1 MVTVRFIVIFAE
13 IMADFFKMAEK
24 DRIEKKIRIMHTTDV
39 HGALFSHDFIEN
51 GPARGALSRVYA
63 FVCRERERYPDALV
77 LLDGG
82 DVLQGQPTAYYY
94 NFVETQSPHLVA
106 DVMNH
111 MRYDALCIGNHDLE
125 MGHAVYD
132 RFVSQC
138 RFPVL
143 AANLVD
149 EHTGKPYFKPY
160 TVLER
165 QGVRIAV
172 LGLITSAIP
181 HWVPK
186 DQWRGM
192 AVQDM
197 VDAASR
203 WVAYI
208 QKHEKPDVLV
218 GLFHSGWD
226 GGIVTEA
233 FSENVSCRI
242 AHEVDG
248 LDVICYGH
256 DHQKHVEVV
265 TNKVGRK
272 VYCVGLWSLATSV
285 SVIDVTLHYA
295 EGRLTG
301 KKIRARIQNVMYETD
316 PAVYEFERKYADAS
330 ALIASYVN
338 QRIGCFERAIHSQDA
353 YFGSSAFIDLIHDMQ
368 LKISGADV
376 SFAAPLTFD
385 TVIHKGDIYI
395 RDMFHLYKY
404 ENMICVLA
412 LRGSEIKGILEM
424 SYGLWTDRMQTPEDH
439 IMKMAPLLDHGRRL
453 GFVNLAFN
461 FDSAAGIRYTVDVTR
476 PEGERI
482 QIESMSD
489 GRPFHPYTV
498 YQVVTNSYRAYG
510 GGELF
515 TRGAGLDHDELQRR
529 ILRISEKDIRYHF
542 IEYIRRRE
550 HVRAEAMGHWRF
562 VPEEWA
568 DEACRRDRAILFGNY
583 ESNDDETH
591 CGKDC

>member
-1 MVTVRFIVIFAE
+1 
-13 IMADFFKMAEK
+13 MAEK
-24 DRIEKKIRIMHTTDV
+24 DREEKKIRIMHTTDV

-51 GPARGALSRVYA
+51 GPSRGALSRVYA
-63 FVCRERERYPDALV
+63 FVCRERERFPDSLV

-94 NFVETQSPHLVA
+94 NFVDTQSPHLVA
-106 DVMNH
+106 EVMNH

-132 RFVSQC
+132 RFVAQC

-143 AANLVD
+143 AANLLD
-149 EHTGKPYFKPY
+149 DKTGTPYFKPY

-165 QGVRIAV
+165 KGVRIVV

-186 DQWRGM
+186 DQWSGM
-192 AVQDM
+192 VVQDM
-197 VDAASR
+197 VEAAAH
-203 WVAYI
+203 WVNYI
-208 QKHEKPDVLV
+208 REHERPDILV

-226 GGIVTEA
+226 GGIITDE
-233 FSENVSCRI
+233 FCENVSSRI

-256 DHQKHVEVV
+256 DHQKHVEMV
-265 TNKVGRK
+265 TNKAGHK
-272 VYCVGLWSLATSV
+272 VCCVGLWSLATSV
-285 SVIDVTLHYA
+285 SVIDITLSYE
-295 EGRLTG
+295 EGRLIR
-301 KKIRARIQNVMYETD
+301 KKIHGHIQNVMYETD

-330 ALIASYVN
+330 ALIAAYVN
-338 QRIGCFERAIHSQDA
+338 QRIGHFEQTVHSQDA
-353 YFGSSAFIDLIHDMQ
+353 YFGSSAFMDLIHDMQ

-385 TVIHKGDIYI
+385 TVIHQGDIYI

-412 LRGSEIKGILEM
+412 LKGSEIKRILEM
-424 SYGLWTDRMQTPEDH
+424 SYALWTDRMQRAEDH

-461 FDSAAGIRYTVDVTR
+461 FDSAAGIRYTVDVTCA
-476 PEGERI
+476 EGERVE
-482 QIESMSD
+482 IESMAD
-489 GRPFHPYTV
+489 GRPFDPDAV
-498 YQVVTNSYRAYG
+498 YRVVTNSYRAYG

-529 ILRISEKDIRYHF
+529 ILHISEKDIRYHF
-542 IEYIRRRE
+542 IEYIRERK

-562 VPEEWA
+562 VPEEWT
-568 DEACRRDRAILFGNY
+568 DEACRRDRIILFGNNELKDHETY
-583 ESNDDETH
+583 RGND
-591 CGKDC
+591 C

>member
-1 MVTVRFIVIFAE
+1 
-13 IMADFFKMAEK
+13 MAEK
-24 DRIEKKIRIMHTTDV
+24 DREEKKIRIMHTTDV

-51 GPARGALSRVYA
+51 GPSRGALSRVYA
-63 FVCRERERYPDALV
+63 FVCRERERFPDSLV

-94 NFVETQSPHLVA
+94 NFVDTQSPHLVA
-106 DVMNH
+106 EVMNH

-132 RFVSQC
+132 RFVAQC

-143 AANLVD
+143 AANLLD
-149 EHTGKPYFKPY
+149 DKTGTPYFKPY

-165 QGVRIAV
+165 KGVRIVV

-186 DQWRGM
+186 DQWSGM
-192 AVQDM
+192 VVQDM
-197 VDAASR
+197 VEAAAH
-203 WVAYI
+203 WVNYI
-208 QKHEKPDVLV
+208 REHERPDILV

-226 GGIVTEA
+226 GGIITDE
-233 FSENVSCRI
+233 FCENVSGRI

-256 DHQKHVEVV
+256 DHQKHVEMV
-265 TNKVGRK
+265 TNKAGHK
-272 VYCVGLWSLATSV
+272 VCCVGLWSLATSV
-285 SVIDVTLHYA
+285 SVIDITLSYE
-295 EGRLTG
+295 EGRLIR
-301 KKIRARIQNVMYETD
+301 KKIHGHIQNVMYETD

-330 ALIASYVN
+330 ALIAAYVN
-338 QRIGCFERAIHSQDA
+338 QRIGHFEQTVHSQDA
-353 YFGSSAFIDLIHDMQ
+353 YFGSSAFMDLIHDMQ

-385 TVIHKGDIYI
+385 TVIHQGDIYI

-412 LRGSEIKGILEM
+412 LKGSEIKRILEM
-424 SYGLWTDRMQTPEDH
+424 SYALWTDRMQRAEDH

-476 PEGERI
+476 AEGERVE
-482 QIESMSD
+482 IESMAD
-489 GRPFHPYTV
+489 GRPFDPDAV
-498 YQVVTNSYRAYG
+498 YRVVTNSYRAYG

-529 ILRISEKDIRYHF
+529 ILHISEKDIRYHF
-542 IEYIRRRE
+542 IEYIRERK

-562 VPEEWA
+562 VPEEWT
-568 DEACRRDRAILFGNY
+568 DEACRRDRIILFGNNELKDHETY
-583 ESNDDETH
+583 RGND
-591 CGKDC
+591 C

>member
-1 MVTVRFIVIFAE
+1 
-13 IMADFFKMAEK
+13 MAEK
-24 DRIEKKIRIMHTTDV
+24 DREEKKIRVMHTTDV
-39 HGALFSHDFIEN
+39 HGSLFSHDFIEN
-51 GPARGALSRVYA
+51 GPSRGALSRVYA
-63 FVCRERERYPDALV
+63 YVCRERKRYPDSLV

-94 NFVETQSPHLVA
+94 NFVDTHSPHLVA
-106 DVMNH
+106 EVMNH

-132 RFVSQC
+132 RFVLQC

-149 EHTGKPYFKPY
+149 ELTGKPYFRPY

-165 QGVRIAV
+165 KGVRIAV

-186 DQWRGM
+186 DQWKGM

-203 WVAYI
+203 WVKYI
-208 QKHEKPDVLV
+208 QEQERPDVLV

-226 GGIVTEA
+226 GGIVTEE

-242 AHEVDG
+242 AREVDG

-256 DHQKHVEVV
+256 DHQKHIELV
-265 TNKVGRK
+265 TNKAGHK
-272 VYCVGLWSLATSV
+272 VCCVGLWSLATSV
-285 SVIDVTLHYA
+285 SVIDITLSYS
-295 EGRLTG
+295 EGRLTH

-330 ALIASYVN
+330 TLIATYVN
-338 QRIGCFERAIHSQDA
+338 QCIGRFEQTIHSQDA
-353 YFGSSAFIDLIHDMQ
+353 YFGSSAFMDLIHDMQ

-385 TVIHKGDIYI
+385 TVIHEGDIYI

-412 LRGSEIKGILEM
+412 LRGREIKGILEM
-424 SYGLWTDRMQTPEDH
+424 SYALWTDRMQTPEDH

-482 QIESMSD
+482 EIESMAD
-489 GRPFHPYTV
+489 GRPFDPDAV
-498 YQVVTNSYRAYG
+498 YRVVTNSYRAYG

-515 TRGAGLDHDELQRR
+515 TRGAGLDHEELQRR
-529 ILRISEKDIRYHF
+529 ILHISEKDIRYHF
-542 IEYIRRRE
+542 IEYIRERK

-562 VPEEWA
+562 VPEEWT
-568 DEACRRDRAILFGNY
+568 DEACRRDRVILFGNNELKDHETY
-583 ESNDDETH
+583 SGND
-591 CGKDC
+591 C

>member
-1 MVTVRFIVIFAE
+1 
-13 IMADFFKMAEK
+13 MAEK
-24 DRIEKKIRIMHTTDV
+24 DREEKKIRIMHTTDV

-51 GPARGALSRVYA
+51 GPSRGALSRVYA
-63 FVCRERERYPDALV
+63 FVCRERERFPDSLV

-94 NFVETQSPHLVA
+94 NFVDTQSPHLVA
-106 DVMNH
+106 EVMNH

-132 RFVSQC
+132 RFVAQC

-143 AANLVD
+143 AANLLD
-149 EHTGKPYFKPY
+149 DKTGTPYFKPY

-165 QGVRIAV
+165 KGVRIVV

-186 DQWRGM
+186 DQWSGM

-197 VDAASR
+197 VDAAAH
-203 WVAYI
+203 WVNYI
-208 QKHEKPDVLV
+208 REHERPDILV

-226 GGIVTEA
+226 GGIITDE
-233 FSENVSCRI
+233 FCENVSSRI

-256 DHQKHVEVV
+256 DHQKHVEMV
-265 TNKVGRK
+265 TNKAGHK
-272 VYCVGLWSLATSV
+272 VCCVGLWSLATSV
-285 SVIDVTLHYA
+285 SVIDITLSYE
-295 EGRLTG
+295 EGRLIRE
-301 KKIRARIQNVMYETD
+301 KIHGHIQNVMYETD

-330 ALIASYVN
+330 ALIAAYVN
-338 QRIGCFERAIHSQDA
+338 QRIGHFEQTVHSQDA
-353 YFGSSAFIDLIHDMQ
+353 YFGSSAFMDLIHDMQ

-385 TVIHKGDIYI
+385 TVIHQGDIYI

-412 LRGSEIKGILEM
+412 LKGSEIKRILEM
-424 SYGLWTDRMQTPEDH
+424 SYALWTDRMQRAEDH

-461 FDSAAGIRYTVDVTR
+461 FDSAAGIRYTVDVTCA
-476 PEGERI
+476 EGERVE
-482 QIESMSD
+482 IESMAD
-489 GRPFHPYTV
+489 GRPFDPDAV
-498 YQVVTNSYRAYG
+498 YRVVTNSYRAYG

-529 ILRISEKDIRYHF
+529 ILHISEKDIRYHF
-542 IEYIRRRE
+542 IEYIRERK

-562 VPEEWA
+562 VPEEWT
-568 DEACRRDRAILFGNY
+568 DEACRRDRIILFGNNELKDHETY
-583 ESNDDETH
+583 RGND
-591 CGKDC
+591 C

>member
-1 MVTVRFIVIFAE
+1 
-13 IMADFFKMAEK
+13 MAEK
-24 DRIEKKIRIMHTTDV
+24 DREEKKIRIMHTTDV

-51 GPARGALSRVYA
+51 GPSRGALSRVYA
-63 FVCRERERYPDALV
+63 FVCRERERFPDSLV

-82 DVLQGQPTAYYY
+82 DVLQGQPTVYYY
-94 NFVETQSPHLVA
+94 NFVDTQSPHLVA
-106 DVMNH
+106 EVMNH

-132 RFVSQC
+132 RFVAQC

-143 AANLVD
+143 AANLLD
-149 EHTGKPYFKPY
+149 DKTGTPYFKPY

-165 QGVRIAV
+165 KGVRIVV

-186 DQWRGM
+186 DQWSGM
-192 AVQDM
+192 VVQDM
-197 VDAASR
+197 VEAAAH
-203 WVAYI
+203 WVNYI
-208 QKHEKPDVLV
+208 REHERPDILV

-226 GGIVTEA
+226 GGIITDE
-233 FSENVSCRI
+233 FCENVSSRI

-256 DHQKHVEVV
+256 DHQKHVEMV
-265 TNKVGRK
+265 TNKAGHK
-272 VYCVGLWSLATSV
+272 VCCVGLWSLATSV
-285 SVIDVTLHYA
+285 SVIDITLSYE
-295 EGRLTG
+295 EGRLIR
-301 KKIRARIQNVMYETD
+301 KKIHGHIQNVMYETD

-330 ALIASYVN
+330 ALIAAYVN
-338 QRIGCFERAIHSQDA
+338 QRIGHFEQTVHSQDA
-353 YFGSSAFIDLIHDMQ
+353 YFGSSAFMDLIHDMQ

-385 TVIHKGDIYI
+385 TVIHQGDIYI

-412 LRGSEIKGILEM
+412 LKGSEIKRILEM
-424 SYGLWTDRMQTPEDH
+424 SYALWTDRMQRAEDH

-461 FDSAAGIRYTVDVTR
+461 FDSAAGIRYTVDVTCA
-476 PEGERI
+476 EGERVE
-482 QIESMSD
+482 IESMAD
-489 GRPFHPYTV
+489 GRPFDPDAV
-498 YQVVTNSYRAYG
+498 YRVVTNSYRAYG

-529 ILRISEKDIRYHF
+529 ILHISEKDIRYHF
-542 IEYIRRRE
+542 IEYIRERK

-562 VPEEWA
+562 VPEEWT
-568 DEACRRDRAILFGNY
+568 DEACRRDRIILFGNNELKDHETY
-583 ESNDDETH
+583 RGND
-591 CGKDC
+591 C